1 MNRWPLV
8 WKSSLEREREKSAG
22 LERRLFFLR
31 DNIKSGIW
39 RIKMNLSL
47 SENANAE
54 RVLTMALVEDLE
66 RDKQP

>member
-8 WKSSLEREREKSAG
+8 WKSSLEREREKSTG

-66 RDKQP
+66 RDKHP